1 MSPTTI
7 LCVDD
12 HEPAL
17 ALLKFL
23 LEAKGYEVILTTS
36 PAKALIVA
44 TTGRDIQLVITD
56 FTMPVMSGGELIQE
70 IRRWRPEMPIILFT
84 GASNIHGV
92 RGIGESGWPV
102 RSRLRFVKMRVKH
115 DVCSTPYSP
124 THSFWIPPSLMADH
138 DTECQGTRLKNAAL
152 RAWFVSA
159 FFGGVELH
167 FVLKARN

>member
-17 ALLKFL
+17 ALFKLL
-23 LEAKGYEVILTTS
+23 LEAKGYEVILMTS

-92 RGIGESGWPV
+92 RGIGEN
-102 RSRLRFVKMRVKH
+102 
-115 DVCSTPYSP
+115 VC
-124 THSFWIPPSLMADH
+124 L
-138 DTECQGTRLKNAAL
+138 
-152 RAWFVSA
+152 
-159 FFGGVELH
+159 
-167 FVLKARN
+167 LKADSSPEVLLTHTQKLINKGKDYGKQEPDRNQAPARRARGVSRHDARLLQNNRAA

>member
-1 MSPTTI
+1 MSPATI

-36 PAKALIVA
+36 PAKALIVV

-84 GASNIHGV
+84 GASNICGV
-92 RGIGESGWPV
+92 RGVGENVCLPKGAAAPKVLLAYIQKLINKGKDYGKQEPNRNQAIARRAGSMSAGNPRLLQNH
-102 RSRLRFVKMRVKH
+102 RS
-115 DVCSTPYSP
+115 
-124 THSFWIPPSLMADH
+124 
-138 DTECQGTRLKNAAL
+138 N
-152 RAWFVSA
+152 
-159 FFGGVELH
+159 
-167 FVLKARN
+167 